1 MSELAKELTAI
12 LDKVG
17 SILPTNSISIQ
28 ESGKDAKLTELQL
41 SSKRYELEN
50 LPSAVLCKELWK
62 GRHRD
67 DFDCD
72 GIVLMTDLEGG
83 ETQLLLVELKSVL
96 TWNQLQK
103 AIRQIVISLLKIHGH
118 FSLCKSY
125 TGTWPSVKVLIC
137 CSTDNVDGA
146 KLKNQSIANDGK
158 LSKIDKIYRALLT
171 RPEERR
177 LITLSDILT
186 GTNWLP
192 SNCLQPGL
200 LSIPLEIQLLV
211 SHGAPV
217 LKHQV

>member
-83 ETQLLLVELKSVL
+83 
-96 TWNQLQK
+96 
-103 AIRQIVISLLKIHGH
+103 RD
-118 FSLCKSY
+118 
-125 TGTWPSVKVLIC
+125 
-137 CSTDNVDGA
+137 STP
-146 KLKNQSIANDGK
+146 
-158 LSKIDKIYRALLT
+158 T
-171 RPEERR
+171 
-177 LITLSDILT
+177 
-186 GTNWLP
+186 
-192 SNCLQPGL
+192 C
-200 LSIPLEIQLLV
+200 
-211 SHGAPV
+211 
-217 LKHQV
+217 